1 MKSNKAIRKLDR
13 RCAVEK
19 LNGSIMFV
27 DMQKSSQ
34 GVSRWMFGAD
44 RGVVFYT
51 MSYCTLVQ
59 LTWRS
64 RP

>member
-34 GVSRWMFGAD
+34 GVSR
-44 RGVVFYT
+44 
-51 MSYCTLVQ
+51 
-59 LTWRS
+59 
-64 RP
+64 